1 MGLFIK
7 DKQTAEREI
16 IKILVSD
23 VELNPNQPRKHFDS
37 AELIELAMSIKEN
50 GLMQPLSVRVN

>member
-23 VELNPNQPRKHFDS
+23 VELNPNQPRKNFDS
-37 AELIELAMSIKEN
+37 AELIELAMSIK
-50 GLMQPLSVRVN
+50 